1 MKRAARFSLH
11 SPVYQALLTRRYLT
25 SKVMPLL
32 ASLAVVLCTAMVLVV
47 WSVMGGFLAK
57 LVNSGRTL
65 VGDVVI
71 TWPTVG
77 FPYYDDLVTRLEA
90 DPEIA
95 AAMPMIET
103 YGQARLPDGTVQ
115 GVILKGIDGEKF
127 ARVTDYG
134 SALWWRPLESP
145 VKKDTAGRDLR
156 LGPAPIKAGPS
167 WAEMLENGYS
177 LTRKEGSVEK
187 PAAVLG
193 IEVSG
198 FNRRQPEGIFDPMSP
213 PKRAPDGSV
222 DYLHTFMPQNG
233 AITLSVFPQDTRGGV
248 LGMESR
254 TFPVANEFHSGLFE
268 VDHRTVLVNFEAL
281 QALMKMNAGKRVKE
295 GGPGIEIVIDPDTGE
310 EKIDT
315 PTQLVDEPARATT
328 VVVRAKAD
336 TLEGDAARAV
346 AKRCRD
352 IYAQFAAAHKGEVP
366 DPSIIRVSTWE
377 DQNRTFIAAVKK
389 ETGLVLTLFCFI
401 SLTAVFLVLAIFWSM
416 VSEKTKDIGTLRAIG
431 AGRSG
436 VAGVWLSYGLAIGLV
451 GSILGGVLAY
461 TIVTNINPIH
471 EWMGR
476 ALGIMI
482 WDPRIYYF
490 SEIPSK
496 VDPVKMAYVLAGGL
510 LSSVLGALIPAVRA
524 AWMDP
529 VRALRFE

>member
-1 MKRAARFSLH
+1 M
-11 SPVYQALLTRRYLT
+11 PVYQALLTRRYLT

-71 TWPTVG
+71 AWPTVG
-77 FPYYDDLVTRLEA
+77 FPYYDDLVTRIEQ
-90 DPEIA
+90 DPEVA

-103 YGQARLPDGTVQ
+103 FGQVRFPDGSVQ
-115 GVILKGIDGEKF
+115 GVILRGIDGKRF
-127 ARVTDYG
+127 ANVTDYA
-134 SALWWRPLESP
+134 STIWWRPLERP
-145 VKKDTAGRDLR
+145 LAKDTEQRDLR
-156 LGPAPIKAGPS
+156 LREPPIGDNPS
-167 WAEMLENGYS
+167 WQQMYDNAMTM
-177 LTRKEGSVEK
+177 TRREGNVDR
-187 PAAVLG
+187 PAVVLG

-198 FNRRQPEGIFDPMSP
+198 YNRRQPEGYFDPLTPLLRSP
-213 PKRAPDGSV
+213 NGKVEYMR
-222 DYLHTFMPQNG
+222 TFLPQNG
-233 AITLSVFPQDTRGGV
+233 SVTLSVFPQDTRGGV
-248 LGMESR
+248 MDMASR

-268 VDHRTVLVNFEAL
+268 IDHRSVLVNFEAL
-281 QALMKMNAGKRVKE
+281 QALVKMNGGKRVKE
-295 GGPGIEIVIDPDTGE
+295 GAGEIEIATDPATGDDVIVR
-310 EKIDT
+310 
-315 PTQLVDEPARATT
+315 PTQFVDEPARATNI
-328 VVVRAKAD
+328 VIRSKAE
-336 TLEGDAARAV
+336 TLEGEGARLLAN
-346 AKRCRD
+346 RCRE
-352 IYAQFAAAHKGEVP
+352 IYREFAAAHKGQVP
-366 DPSIIRVSTWE
+366 DAETIRVTTWE

-389 ETGLVLTLFCFI
+389 ETSLVLSLFSFI

-461 TIVTNINPIH
+461 TIVHNINPIH

-476 ALGIMI
+476 ALGIQI

-496 VDPVKMAYVLAGGL
+496 MDPIKAAYVLTGGL
-510 LSSVLGALIPAVRA
+510 LSSVLGALIPAIRA

>member
-1 MKRAARFSLH
+1 
-11 SPVYQALLTRRYLT
+11 VYQALLTRRYLT

-71 TWPTVG
+71 SWPTVG
-77 FPYYDDLVTRLEA
+77 FPYYEDLVTRLEE

-103 YGQARLPDGTVQ
+103 FGQARLPDGTVQ

-127 ARVTDYG
+127 AKVTDYG
-134 SALWWRPLESP
+134 SALWWRPIDRPL
-145 VKKDTAGRDLR
+145 KKDEDRRDIR
-156 LGPAPIKAGPS
+156 LGPAPIVPGPS
-167 WAEMLENGYS
+167 WQEMLTSGLS
-177 LTRKEGSVEK
+177 MTRREAGVER

-198 FNRRQPEGIFDPMSP
+198 YNARRPQGYFEPMTP
-213 PKRAPDGSV
+213 PKRSPDGSI
-222 DYLHTFMPQNG
+222 DYLRTFLPQNG
-233 AITLSVFPQDTRGGV
+233 AVTLSVFPQDTRGGV
-248 LGMESR
+248 LGIESR

-268 VDHRTVLVNFEAL
+268 VDHRTVLVNFKAL
-281 QALMKMNAGKRVKE
+281 QDLLKMNAGKRLRE
-295 GGPGIEIVIDPDTGE
+295 GARGVEIVIDPVTKE
-310 EKIDT
+310 ETIVS
-315 PTQLVDEPARATT
+315 PTELVDEPARATT
-328 VVVRAKAD
+328 VVVRAKAE
-336 TLEGDAARAV
+336 TLEGDGARAL
-346 AKRCRD
+346 AQRCRV
-352 IYAQFAAAHKGEVP
+352 IYGQFAASHKGAVP
-366 DPSIIRVSTWE
+366 DPAVIRVATWE

-389 ETGLVLTLFCFI
+389 ETGLVLSLFSFI

-416 VSEKTKDIGTLRAIG
+416 VSEKTRDIGTLRAIG
-431 AGRSG
+431 AGRAG
-436 VAGVWLSYGLAIGLV
+436 VAGVWLWYGLAIGLV

-476 ALGIMI
+476 ALNITI
-482 WDPRIYYF
+482 WDPQIYYF

-496 VDPVKMAYVLAGGL
+496 MDPVKMAYVLAGGL
-510 LSSVLGALIPAVRA
+510 VSSVLGALIPAIRA